1 MTDDLAPQHY
11 FITFA
16 SFSWTVQRSK
26 KKGNVMGQVEDEP
39 KKTAIDFHL
48 LAQKVIPYF

>member
-1 MTDDLAPQHY
+1 MTDDLAPLHY
-11 FITFA
+11 LITFA

-26 KKGNVMGQVEDEP
+26 KGNVMGEAEDEP